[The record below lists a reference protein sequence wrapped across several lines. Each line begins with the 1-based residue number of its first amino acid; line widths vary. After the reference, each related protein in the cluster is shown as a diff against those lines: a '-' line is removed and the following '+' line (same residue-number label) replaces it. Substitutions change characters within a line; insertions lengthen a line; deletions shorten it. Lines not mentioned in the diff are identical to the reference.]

1 MEALWLI
8 FIGFVIA
15 LIAVMLRRYFA
26 EFPGQRPEHYADLSP
41 EFDLRTHLNGAML
54 CEGVIFGP
62 LGRVTSSFVADF
74 DVTWDGN
81 KGRIDE
87 EFVYNDRSTQT
98 RAWDLVLGERDTF
111 TATAEDV
118 PGTAKGVIRG
128 PSVFMSYPIR
138 LPAESGGHVL
148 KAKDWMYLTDAGT
161 IVNRS
166 QFRMFGFKVAE
177 LVAII
182 RPKGAS

>member
-1 MEALWLI
+1 MDAFWLI
-8 FIGFVIA
+8 LTGFVIA
-15 LIAVMLRRYFA
+15 MIAVVLRRNFA
-26 EFPGQRPEHYADLSP
+26 DFTGQRPEHYADLSP
-41 EFDLRTHLNGAML
+41 EFDIRTHLNGEML

-74 DVTWDGN
+74 NVTWEGN
-81 KGRIDE
+81 SGVIAE
-87 EFVYNDRSTQT
+87 EFVYNDRSTQS
-98 RAWDLVLGERDTF
+98 RAWYLTLGERDTF
-111 TATAEDV
+111 TATADDV

-128 PSVFMSYPIR
+128 PSVFMSYPIK
-138 LPAESGGHVL
+138 LPADSGGHVL

-166 QFRMFGFKVAE
+166 QFRILGLKVAE

-182 RPKGAS
+182 RPKDAT

>member
-1 MEALWLI
+1 MEAFWLI
-8 FIGFVIA
+8 VTGFVIA
-15 LIAVMLRRYFA
+15 AILFVLRRNFA
-26 EFPGQRPEHYADLSP
+26 EFPGQRPEHYSDLSP
-41 EFDLRTHLNGAML
+41 EFDMRTHLNGAMV

-81 KGRIDE
+81 NAVIAE
-87 EFVYNDRSTQT
+87 EFIYNDRSTQS
-98 RAWDLVLGERDTF
+98 RAWHITLGERDTF

-128 PSVFMSYPIR
+128 PSVYMSYPIK
-138 LPAESGGHVL
+138 LPADAGGHVL

-166 QFRMFGFKVAE
+166 QFRIFGIRVAE

-182 RPKGAS
+182 RPKEAK